1 MRISP
6 TLPAP
11 PHFNMRV
18 LGEASDQ
25 PGFLRRISQ
34 RLALLDAS
42 GEPGPAFAYDQID
55 RENLDAVVVVP
66 HFVIKP
72 DHDKAQRYVVLRSAV
87 RPPVVLRSS
96 ERSAH
101 PEPENRAL
109 WEAPAGLVEAHEIS
123 PLGLRSAA
131 CREMREEVGFVAE
144 PEALQELGP
153 SVFPA
158 PGMVAERQYFFHL
171 EVDPACALPPSLDG
185 SSLEEV
191 GQVIAIPLQEALQ
204 AARLGRLQDAKTELC
219 LRRLEE
225 LLRAA
230 GAPT

>member
-18 LGEASDQ
+18 LGDASDQ
-25 PGFLRRISQ
+25 PGFLRRVSRQ
-34 RLALLDAS
+34 LALLDAS
-42 GEPGPAFAYDQID
+42 GAPGAAFTYDEVD
-55 RENLDAVVVVP
+55 RENLDAVVVLP
-66 HFVIKP
+66 HFIEQ
-72 DHDKAQRYVVLRSAV
+72 AASGEASRYVVLRSAV

-101 PEPENRAL
+101 SEPDNRAL
-109 WEAPAGLVEAHEIS
+109 WECPAGLVESHELS
-123 PLGLRSAA
+123 PIGLREAA

-144 PEALQELGP
+144 PQALQELGP
-153 SVFPA
+153 ATFPA
-158 PGMVAERQYFFHL
+158 PGMVAERQYFFHV
-171 EVDPACALPPSLDG
+171 EVEPKAALDPTLDG
-185 SSLEEV
+185 SSLEEA
-191 GQVIAIPLQEALQ
+191 GEVIAVPLQVALE
-204 AARLGRLQDAKTELC
+204 AARLGRLQDAKTELS

-230 GAPT
+230 GAPI